1 MKIQAIDIFYFDI
14 PLVEPFKISIGT
26 IYGANNVLV
35 RILTDSGL
43 AGLGEACPF
52 APITGET
59 QETNIAVARDLRDL
73 LVGRDPF
80 AVGSFLKKAGSFL
93 RTNPSIIAAFDV
105 ALFDI
110 MGKASSLP
118 LYRLL
123 GGAGEKTLET
133 DITADLDAPDKMAAR
148 AREFIGAG
156 YRTIK
161 VKVGQAP
168 ELDVTR
174 LEAIREAIGY
184 DCKISIDANQG
195 WSVPDAISA
204 LKRLEKF
211 KIEFVEQPVAAWDL
225 TGMREVRRHS
235 PIPVMADEALFSAQD
250 AVRLV
255 KAEACDYFNI
265 KLMKCGGVE
274 NALKIAHVAEAANI
288 RAMVGCMLE
297 TRLALTAAA
306 HVMAA
311 QDTIVFADLDGNASH
326 SVDPIIGG
334 MTVRGGTIKLPDAP
348 GLGLDIDPDFLKKLR
363 RA

>member
-26 IYGANNVLV
+26 MHGANNVLV
-35 RILTDSGL
+35 RILTDSGP

-52 APITGET
+52 PPITGET
-59 QETNIAVARDLRDL
+59 QETNIAVARNLRDL
-73 LVGRDPF
+73 LIGKDPF
-80 AVGSFLKKAGSFL
+80 AVGSFLKEAGSFL
-93 RTNPSIIAAFDV
+93 RTNPSIVAAFDV

-110 MGKASSLP
+110 MGKSSSLS

-123 GGAGEKTLET
+123 GGAGEKPLET
-133 DITADLDAPDKMAAR
+133 DITADLDTPENMAAR
-148 AREFIGAG
+148 AREFAAAG

-168 ELDVTR
+168 RLDLAR

-195 WSVPDAISA
+195 WSVPEAISA
-204 LKRLEKF
+204 LKQLEKF
-211 KIEFVEQPVAAWDL
+211 EIEFVEQPVAAGDL

-250 AVRLV
+250 AIRLV

-265 KLMKCGGVE
+265 KLMKCGGVQ

-311 QDTIVFADLDGNASH
+311 QDNIIFADLDGNASH
-326 SVDPIIGG
+326 SVDPIVGG
-334 MTVRGGTIKLPDAP
+334 MTVRGGTITLRDEP
-348 GLGLDIDPDFLKKLR
+348 GLGVDIDPDFLKKLR
-363 RA
+363 RV